1 MASENEIF
9 AQQLIPKIEL
19 VPSREWLNL
28 YFDLVKRV
36 LDITG
41 LKDNDPR
48 LSMPLLPDKN
58 SSLHVSINARYVI
71 ALRKKKVNGQFAL
84 FIGSIFAP
92 YYRDIQELSQ
102 NEQVHIDWRFRNL
115 IGEKTETPIFLRFES
130 MNEFL
135 RLLNTSESVRQ
146 CWQEALIK
154 EVNRRKSSSYRDNH
168 DSRMYKLVVDD
179 VFRKEILNFVYSKN
193 MSPKSQ
199 IEINTNRCW
208 WFGVN
213 NISKRS
219 TAAKNHVIYSELIP
233 LLDGSQREFE
243 WRYHNKAKRF
253 YEQMQ
258 PDDKIVFWMGDGDN
272 PNWGVFGFG
281 KISRILYNS
290 NPALRRYFLSMDF
303 IPSSSIA
310 PYPSKHPQETETTKF
325 LLNLFGLNFRPL
337 GKTFRNLG
345 YDTTRTII
353 TIDEV
358 GNEKYNSL
366 LEYAEAYFSSSE
378 PLEFAEKV
386 EKDIASGKIIDSIDV
401 ERELQKLNPDILRI
415 KAQSAKR
422 KPERQATQSLAFVRS
437 PFVSAYAKQRA
448 NGICQ
453 LCDNPAPFVS
463 RKGEPYL
470 ETHHIIWL
478 SNGGD
483 DTIENTVA
491 LCPNCHRK
499 MHKLDLA
506 DDKKYLE
513 QKAKSLAQ

>member
-1 MASENEIF
+1 METG
-9 AQQLIPKIEL
+9 KIEKSIEGEKL
-19 VPSREWLNL
+19 YQKRARKALSLLIEQAIKEQKPILYSDLARKLEMTNPRNLN
-28 YFDLVKRV
+28 YV
-36 LDITG
+36 L
-41 LKDNDPR
+41 
-48 LSMPLLPDKN
+48 
-58 SSLHVSINARYVI
+58 
-71 ALRKKKVNGQFAL
+71 
-84 FIGSIFAP
+84 GSVGATL
-92 YYRDIQELSQ
+92 QELSVEWKDEIPPITCLAI
-102 NEQVHIDWRFRNL
+102 NKSTGLPSGGID
-115 IGEKTETPIFLRFES
+115 
-130 MNEFL
+130 EFL
-135 RLLNTSESVRQ
+135 HDKKFSKCSRDEQQKIIDDEQRKIYAYPRWHDVLKHLGLEDNKTQEVITS
-146 CWQEALIK
+146 
-154 EVNRRKSSSYRDNH
+154 
-168 DSRMYKLVVDD
+168 
-179 VFRKEILNFVYSKN
+179 
-193 MSPKSQ
+193 
-199 IEINTNRCW
+199 NRCW
-208 WFGVN
+208 WFGIN

-219 TAAKNHVIYSELIP
+219 AAAKNHVIYSELIP
-233 LLDGSQREFE
+233 LIDGSQREFE

-281 KISRILYNS
+281 KISKILYNS
-290 NPALRRYFLSMDF
+290 IPALRRYFLSIDF

-358 GNEKYNSL
+358 SNEKYNSL
-366 LEYAEAYFSSSE
+366 LEYAEAYFPSSE

-386 EKDIASGKIIDSIDV
+386 EKDIANGKVVDSVDV
-401 ERELQKLNPDILRI
+401 ERELQKLNPDILRV
-415 KAQSAKR
+415 KAQSAKQ

-513 QKAKSLAQ
+513 QKANSLAQ